1 MTWSTAR
8 GQIVTALEGVP
19 ESALESPHVYGRRLK
34 HVPNLLQV
42 RTVGR
47 ARSFAVTSEQ
57 AQRVQLSRGA
67 NRTQQQCT
75 ITIDYPIETQADNL
89 DGIIW
94 ADYIVITD
102 RLLDESQWNRPTSTI
117 ISVTLDPIDMV
128 ASTETIDD
136 GDKPIARRLTFDLI
150 VTHTENAP

>member
-1 MTWSTAR
+1 MTWKTASA
-8 GQIVTALEGVP
+8 QIVTAIKTIP
-19 ESALESPHVYGRRLK
+19 ESSLESPKVYGPTFK
-34 HVPNLLQV
+34 HVANLLQV

-47 ARSFAVTSEQ
+47 ARSFAVNSEQ

-75 ITIDYPIETQADNL
+75 ISIDYPIETMADNL
-89 DGIIW
+89 DGIVW
-94 ADYIVITD
+94 ADYIVVTD

-136 GDKPIARRLTFDLI
+136 GEKPIARRLTFDLI

>member
-8 GQIVTALEGVP
+8 AQIVTALEGVP

-34 HVPNLLQV
+34 HAPNLLQV

-47 ARSFAVTSEQ
+47 ARSFAVTSDQ

-102 RLLDESQWNRPTSTI
+102 RLLDESQWDRPTSTI

>member
-1 MTWSTAR
+1 MTWKTAR
-8 GQIVTALEGVP
+8 DQIVTALEGVP
-19 ESALESPHVYGRRLK
+19 ESSLESPHTHGRRFK
-34 HVPNLLQV
+34 HVANLLQV

-47 ARSFAVTSEQ
+47 ARSFAVNSEQ

-75 ITIDYPIETQADNL
+75 ITIDYPIEAQADNL

-94 ADYIVITD
+94 ADYIVVTD
-102 RLLDESQWNRPTSTI
+102 RLLDEAQWNRPTSTI

>member
-8 GQIVTALEGVP
+8 AQIV
-19 ESALESPHVYGRRLK
+19 SAIKTIPASSLESIGSYGPDFSHRPELFSGS
-34 HVPNLLQV
+34 LD
-42 RTVGR
+42 GR
-47 ARSFAVTSEQ
+47 ARAFAVTSEQ

-67 NRTQQQCT
+67 KRTQQQCT
-75 ITIDYPIETQADNL
+75 VSIDYPIETMADNL

-94 ADYIVITD
+94 ADYIVVTD
-102 RLLDESQWNRPTSTI
+102 RLLDETQWNRPTSTI
-117 ISVTLDPIDMV
+117 LSVTLDPIDMV

>member
-8 GQIVTALEGVP
+8 AQIVTAIETVP
-19 ESALESPHVYGRRLK
+19 ASSLESVGVYGPSFSHRPEIFAGAL
-34 HVPNLLQV
+34 
-42 RTVGR
+42 VGR
-47 ARSFAVTSEQ
+47 ARAFAVRSEQ

-75 ITIDYPIETQADNL
+75 ISIDYPIETMADNL

-94 ADYIVITD
+94 ADYIVVTD
-102 RLLDESQWNRPTSTI
+102 RLLDETQWNRPTSTI

-136 GDKPIARRLTFDLI
+136 GEKPIARRLTFDLI